1 MRQGTLPTFTG
12 IRGAAYGISGPVH
25 GRLSLAAKV
34 KDGVYSSV
42 RPAPMPGRYFAAV
55 AITRTDNG

>member
-1 MRQGTLPTFTG
+1 MG

-25 GRLSLAAKV
+25 GRLALAARV

-42 RPAPMPGRYFAAV
+42 RPAPIPGRYFAVV
-55 AITRTDNG
+55 AITSTPVG